1 MLKSLKKINW
11 KRGLINFALF
21 YFGLMAVLFFIQR
34 NLLYYPNGDYAP
46 PATAGMEHTQELRL
60 PAPDGGKSLAWFSP
74 PPEDSSGHVVVFF
87 HGNGDR
93 LGYLHRLLT
102 RLQEARLGFLAVEYR
117 GYPGSAG
124 ELSEASLYNDGRAAL
139 DFLQAQGY
147 REEHI
152 ILLGQS
158 LGTGVAV
165 QMATEYDVALV
176 ALISPFTAI
185 ADAAAEI
192 YWYMPVQFLVLDKF
206 DSYSKI
212 RDVTAPL
219 YVFHGTDDTLVPFA
233 LGQRLYNHAT
243 TQKRFFALDGQ
254 GHNTVDMA
262 SIIREIALFTQ
273 SDHVTEI
280 PEPATKAPA
289 P

>member
-1 MLKSLKKINW
+1 MLKFLKRLLILCIAFYV
-11 KRGLINFALF
+11 GLLIMLF
-21 YFGLMAVLFFIQR
+21 LMQR
-34 NLLYYPNGDYAP
+34 SLLYHPHGDYAP
-46 PATAGMEHTQELRL
+46 PATAGMENTQELRL

-93 LGYLHRLLT
+93 LGHMRHLLT
-102 RLQEARLGFLAVEYR
+102 QLQEARLGFLAVEYR
-117 GYPGSAG
+117 GYPGAAG
-124 ELSEASLYNDGRAAL
+124 ALSEESLYNDGRAAL

-147 REEHI
+147 RAEHI

-192 YWYMPVQFLVLDKF
+192 YWYMPVQYLVLDKF
-206 DSYSKI
+206 DSYRKI

-219 YVFHGTDDTLVPFA
+219 YIFHGTDDTLVPFA
-233 LGQRLYNHAT
+233 LGQRLYDHAT

-262 SIIREIALFTQ
+262 AIIREIALFTQ

-280 PEPATKAPA
+280 PEPTTKAPA